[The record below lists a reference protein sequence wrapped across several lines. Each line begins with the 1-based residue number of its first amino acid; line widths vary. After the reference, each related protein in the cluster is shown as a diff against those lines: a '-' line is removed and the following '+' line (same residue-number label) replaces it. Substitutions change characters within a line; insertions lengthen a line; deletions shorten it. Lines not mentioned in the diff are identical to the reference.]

1 MGRFLIVE
9 DQAVLRKGVV
19 KVFLANGHHVDDAA
33 DGETALKLLS
43 RWNYDVVI
51 TDLKLPGISGME
63 VLRHAKSNAPA
74 TDVLIMTA
82 YGTIET
88 AIEAMKLGAF
98 DFLQKPFGIP
108 ELEMRVEKALQQRML
123 KNEVDYL
130 RHERDVIYRIKD
142 FVGESPSI
150 KKVYRD
156 ISRVAPSSTNV
167 LITGETGTGKE
178 LIAGAIH
185 YNSPRAKNSF
195 VKINYTAIPENLLE
209 SELFGHEKGAFTG
222 AVNQRI
228 GRFEQANGG
237 SILLD
242 EIGDMS
248 PLIQAKILRVIQ
260 DCQFERL
267 GGNSV
272 TSSDVRIIAATNKD
286 LIREMERGTFRE
298 DLYYR
303 LNVVHIHMPS
313 LKERRADIPLLTD
326 HFIKRFNGELKREV
340 KGVNEQAMKTML
352 SYTWPGNVRELE
364 NTLERAVLMS
374 DGDYLDVS
382 DINISAPAISS
393 REAQTWGASPL
404 DLKDL
409 EKEAVLEAL
418 RKTNY
423 IQKDAAEILGISKR
437 VMHYKI
443 QQFGIKHPRWIKNR

>member
-9 DQAVLRKGVV
+9 DQAVLRKGIV
-19 KVFLANGHHVDDAA
+19 KVFIADGHNVDEAA
-33 DGETALKLLS
+33 DGETALQLLS
-43 RWNYDVVI
+43 RRNYDVVI

-63 VLRHAKSNAPA
+63 VLKHSKANAPA

-130 RHERDVIYRIKD
+130 RHERDIVYRIED
-142 FVGESPSI
+142 FIGESPAI

-156 ISRVAPSSTNV
+156 VSRVAPSSTNV

-195 VKINYTAIPENLLE
+195 IKVNCAAIPENLLE

-260 DCQFERL
+260 DRQFERL
-267 GGNSV
+267 GGNAV
-272 TSSDVRIIAATNKD
+272 ITSDVRIIAATNKD
-286 LIREMERGTFRE
+286 LAREMEIGTFRE
-298 DLYYR
+298 DLFYR
-303 LNVVHIHMPS
+303 LNVVHIPLPS
-313 LKERRADIPLLTD
+313 LRERQGDIPLLTD
-326 HFIKRFNGELKREV
+326 FFIKRFNGELKRDV
-340 KGVNEQAMKTML
+340 KGVGEQAMKTML

-364 NTLERAVLMS
+364 NALERAVLMS

-382 DINISAPAISS
+382 DINISAPVMPF
-393 REAQTWGASPL
+393 RDVHTPGTSPL

-418 RKTNY
+418 RKTDY
-423 IQKDAAEILGISKR
+423 VQKDAAEVLGISKR